1 MRLSTYPLIHNVR
14 WRDSSEMCSKT
25 AGKTLNTEKL
35 AATMTSAAIPPAG
48 PVASATRDPIFHN
61 SANAAAIAGS
71 LLRSSGARRQFTRN
85 KYSSIPKMTDPAQC
99 PIVLTR
105 TGSWM
110 LSQSG
115 TLVLTITNFK
125 RARSRVH
132 VASAVYLQFEESPRS

>member
-1 MRLSTYPLIHNVR
+1 
-14 WRDSSEMCSKT
+14 MCNNT

-35 AATMTSAAIPPAG
+35 AATMISAAMPPAG
-48 PVASATRDPIFHN
+48 PVASATSDPIFHN
-61 SANAAAIAGS
+61 NASAAAIAGS

-105 TGSWM
+105 MGSWM

-115 TLVLTITNFK
+115 I
-125 RARSRVH
+125 SD
-132 VASAVYLQFEESPRS
+132 SYDI